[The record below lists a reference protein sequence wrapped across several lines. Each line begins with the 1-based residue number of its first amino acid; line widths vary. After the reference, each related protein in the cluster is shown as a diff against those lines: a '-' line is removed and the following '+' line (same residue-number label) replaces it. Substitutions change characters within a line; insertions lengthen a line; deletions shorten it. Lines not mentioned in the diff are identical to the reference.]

1 MNRFR
6 THVFLCCLCFLSMV
20 QLTGCWDR
28 MEVNDIAII
37 VGAGIDQA
45 STNQVKLSAEIYIPE
60 ENNSESQS
68 GGGVTTNSGNGKTF
82 VSSATGSSMA
92 EAMYKLQ
99 ERLSRKLY
107 WGHNDIFVFGQ
118 KRAEKG
124 IQDDLDF
131 ILRYVRMRERANVY
145 VAEGKAFDI
154 LGIIPKLE
162 PNSMEALSELSKTEI
177 STTVDLKQVVQQ
189 IVETPDESFS
199 IPYINRGTL
208 VTDKKH
214 NRNPNVSYFQ
224 GVSLFKKT
232 KMIGSLNTDVT
243 WGYFWMTNNIKGNTI
258 IALDMPHHE
267 TIAILLTGSKTTLT
281 PRITADGKWIMKV
294 KVRSEGNLLQNT
306 SAIDFMSPKQHAEMV
321 KLANEEVKFSITN
334 TMRILQKKYK
344 VDVVQFGDEFRKKY
358 PKQWK
363 KVKPNWSTAF
373 QQVQLEL
380 DVMVDIPRPGFL
392 NKSIVQMKDVSK

>member
-1 MNRFR
+1 MKRFR
-6 THVFLCCLCFLSMV
+6 TRLFLCSLSVLSLV

-45 STNQVKLSAEIYIPE
+45 SSNQVKLSAEIYIPE
-60 ENNSESQS
+60 ENNSESQV
-68 GGGVTTNSGNGKTF
+68 GGVASNSGNGKTF
-82 VSSATGSSMA
+82 VSSATGASMA

-99 ERLSRKLY
+99 ERSSRKLY

-145 VAEGKAFDI
+145 VAEGKAVDI
-154 LGIIPKLE
+154 LGIIPMLE

-177 STTVDLKQVVQQ
+177 SMTVDIKKVTQQ
-189 IVETPDESFS
+189 IIETPDESFS
-199 IPYINRGTL
+199 IPYINRGTMI
-208 VTDKKH
+208 TDKNH
-214 NRNPNVSYFQ
+214 VRNPNVSYFQ
-224 GVSLFKKT
+224 GVSIFKKT
-232 KMIGSLNTDVT
+232 KMIGSLNTNVS
-243 WGYFWMTNNIKGNTI
+243 WGYFWITNNIKGNTI
-258 IALDMPHHE
+258 IALDMPQQE

-281 PRITADGKWIMKV
+281 PRITADGKWIMRV

-306 SAIDFMSPKQHAEMV
+306 SDIDFMNPKQHAEIV
-321 KLANEEVKFSITN
+321 KLANEEVKFSISN

-344 VDVVQFGDEFRKKY
+344 VDVLQFGDEFRKKY
-358 PKQWK
+358 PKQWS
-363 KVKPNWSTAF
+363 KVKSDWSTAF

-380 DVMVDIPRPGFL
+380 DVMVNVPRPGVL
-392 NKSIVQMKDVSK
+392 NKTILQMKGASK